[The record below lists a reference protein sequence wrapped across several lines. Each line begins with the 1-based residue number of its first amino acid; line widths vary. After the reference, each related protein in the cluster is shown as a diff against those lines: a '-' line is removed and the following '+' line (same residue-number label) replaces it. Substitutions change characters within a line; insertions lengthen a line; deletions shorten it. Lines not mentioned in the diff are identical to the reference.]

1 LAPQRT
7 GSIHRET
14 KETQVAV
21 EVNLDGAGRCEIDT
35 SIGMLD
41 HLLEQLPRHGL
52 FDITISASGDIER
65 DPHHLIEDIGICL
78 GRAFSEALGER
89 RGIVRMAHAMVPL
102 DEALAMVA
110 VDLGGRGYAA
120 LEMAFATER
129 IGQLPTEMISHLL
142 SALAIEGRF
151 NLHVQVPAGSNDHHR
166 AEAVFKALARA
177 LSDAVRLDA
186 RIAGEVP
193 STKGTLEG

>member
-1 LAPQRT
+1 LAPQRI
-7 GSIHRET
+7 GSIRRET

-21 EVNLDGAGRCEIDT
+21 EVNLDGAGRSDITT

-41 HLLEQLPRHGL
+41 HLLEQMPRHGL
-52 FDITISASGDIER
+52 FDITIKAGGDIDR

-102 DEALAMVA
+102 DEALALVA

-120 LEMAFATER
+120 VDIAFSTDR
-129 IGQLPTEMISHLL
+129 IGQLPTEMIAHLL
-142 SALAIEGRF
+142 SAFAIEGRF
-151 NLHVQVPAGSNDHHR
+151 NLHVQVPAGTNDHHK
-166 AEAVFKALARA
+166 AEATFKAMARA
-177 LSDAVRLDA
+177 LGDAVRLDP
-186 RIAGEVP
+186 RIADVP